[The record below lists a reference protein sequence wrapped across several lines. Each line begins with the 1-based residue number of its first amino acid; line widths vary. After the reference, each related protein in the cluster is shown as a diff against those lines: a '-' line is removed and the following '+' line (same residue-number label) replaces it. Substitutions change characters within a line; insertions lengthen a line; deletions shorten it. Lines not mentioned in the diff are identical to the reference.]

1 MPPVAALGAA
11 IGGAVSAGASAIGGA
26 IAAGASAAGAAVGG
40 LTLSGIAT
48 GASIVGAGL
57 SIVGGITGNKTLQ
70 KVGMGFSAAG
80 GIGFLANG
88 MRGMSGVS
96 SLSGSVDDAL
106 SAPLKGSKM
115 VDRSAELW
123 KAPGASTVAADKSAQ
138 LWGKDMLVGSQ
149 NLPKNTTVGQQA
161 TVGAQYDPGIEKNL
175 FERAGNTWANYYPWM
190 SMIGGMGEAYMMNQR
205 MDLEKDLRNRG
216 MDIEQAHL
224 DRLIQN
230 TQPMGLTLQP
240 TTYAR
245 TPLLQVK

>member
-1 MPPVAALGAA
+1 MPALAGLGAA

-26 IAAGASAAGAAVGG
+26 VAAGASALGAAAGG

-88 MRGMSGVS
+88 LRGMSGVS
-96 SLSGSVDDAL
+96 SLTNSVDDAL
-106 SAPLKGSKM
+106 SSPLKGSRM

-123 KAPGASTVAADKSAQ
+123 KAPGVNAADKSAQ
-138 LWGKDMLVGSQ
+138 LWSKEMMVGSQ
-149 NLPKNTTVGQQA
+149 SLPKNNIVSQPKGSGSMQ
-161 TVGAQYDPGIEKNL
+161 DPGIDKSWQQRMSE
-175 FERAGNTWANYYPWM
+175 TWANYYPWM
-190 SMIGGMGEAYMMNQR
+190 SMVGGMGEAYMMNQR
-205 MDLEKDLRNRG
+205 MDMEKDLRSRG

-240 TTYAR
+240 TTYTR
-245 TPLLQVK
+245 TPLLQVNR